1 MSRPS
6 WTLSEAAALCGVSRS
21 TVRRYR
27 EDGRFPHAFK
37 DTAGLW
43 KIPTEDL
50 LAVGWTTSASAT
62 DVPPEPALGVP
73 TVEPASHP
81 ADERIKELERAL
93 ELERARADAAAA
105 LAASYRENITDLRQ
119 ALRMIEAPKTVPSEH
134 PEQALKTSLSGPAE
148 QAVSVPMSIPAHVS
162 EASLSAPSRSW
173 WRRLVG

>member
-6 WTLSEAAALCGVSRS
+6 WTLSEAASLCGVSRS

-62 DVPPEPALGVP
+62 DVAHEPALGVP
-73 TVEPASHP
+73 TVEPARNA

-105 LAASYRENITDLRQ
+105 LAASYRENITDLRH
-119 ALRMIEAPKTVPSEH
+119 ALRMIEAPKVLTVER
-134 PEQALKTSLSGPAE
+134 PEQVPEDLESAPTE
-148 QAVSVPMSIPAHVS
+148 QASGTAVGVSEHVS
-162 EASLSAPSRSW
+162 EASLSGPSRSW